1 MSELSTQG
9 PRPGPARRGAAGSP
23 YRLSGPA
30 VSVAAERRPA
40 ESTTLVERFRAM
52 ACDVTIEVVDPVA
65 GAAEAVARA
74 RRVFQD
80 VEQACT
86 RFDPQSPLMQANA
99 DPEEWRAVPAAL
111 YLAVSAAFDA
121 YRLTGGRFDPRV
133 LRVLESLGYDRSLPF
148 AAGRV
153 TTADR
158 SLPAPGSP
166 AARTERPAWTP
177 GLDPELS
184 AVQLGPEPIDL
195 GGIGKGLAVGWAA
208 DRLLGAGSAVLVE
221 AGGDCQ
227 LLGAGPEGTGWR
239 IGVEDPLG
247 GAAPLAVLSLA
258 DLSCA
263 TSSIRLRQWRSGER
277 RVHHLIDPRTGE
289 PGGEGLQAVTV
300 VGLAPALSEVWSKVL
315 FLAGASGIED
325 LAQAWGLAA
334 LWVSDDGA
342 VSTTAEMDALVL
354 WRGDRA

>member
-1 MSELSTQG
+1 MTG
-9 PRPGPARRGAAGSP
+9 YGAAGSP
-23 YRLSGPA
+23 YPLSGPA
-30 VSVAAERRPA
+30 VSLAPDRRPTK
-40 ESTTLVERFRAM
+40 SSTLVERFRAM
-52 ACDVTIEVVDPVA
+52 ACDVTIQVVGPHA
-65 GAAEAVARA
+65 GAADAVARA

-80 VEQACT
+80 VEKACT
-86 RFDPQSPLMQANA
+86 RFDPHSPLMRANA
-99 DPEEWRAVPAAL
+99 HPEEWRAVPAPL

-148 AAGRV
+148 AAGGV
-153 TTADR
+153 TT
-158 SLPAPGSP
+158 PGSVP
-166 AARTERPAWTP
+166 LSASRAAWTQRPAWAP
-177 GLDPELS
+177 GLDPQLS

-195 GGIGKGLAVGWAA
+195 GGIGKSLAVGWAA
-208 DRLLGAGSAVLVE
+208 DQLVGAGSAVLVE

-247 GAAPLAVLSLA
+247 GTDPLAVLSLA

-289 PGGEGLQAVTV
+289 PGGSGLQAVTV
-300 VGLAPALSEVWSKVL
+300 VGPEPALSEVWSKVL

-342 VSTTAEMDALVL
+342 VATTAEMDELVL
-354 WRGDRA
+354 WRGDRAT